1 VPALDQPAR
10 SGTHQE
16 EVDMADAGRGIGT
29 QREGRQQR
37 TRQAKQPG
45 AKAKGG
51 KKASKSKAANKAVH
65 RLGKTGKHTS
75 G

>member
-16 EVDMADAGRGIGT
+16 EVDMA
-29 QREGRQQR
+29 EGRQQR

>member
-1 VPALDQPAR
+1 
-10 SGTHQE
+10 
-16 EVDMADAGRGIGT
+16 MADAGRGMGT

-51 KKASKSKAANKAVH
+51 TKASKAKAANKAVH
-65 RLGKTGKHTS
+65 RLGKTEKHSS
-75 G
+75 GR